1 MALALTELL
10 PPPAGPWGVLEGEA
24 VAAAVV
30 VGPCR
35 VDDTVTQLETVSVPA
50 ACVPEARG
58 EEVMLGEELKVS
70 IPVPVRGAE
79 GEGSSGEGVEEAQV
93 ESEGEEVG
101 ESAAEGDRG
110 GVAVREGVEVTVR
123 VGVVDTLVEC
133 EGVELVHCVAEAQK
147 VEESEGVEVP
157 VAVASMVAVVVP
169 VGEGVVVRVAV
180 AQRLGD
186 GVEEGDR
193 RAVRVAAAGG
203 EGVEGVLRVRVGQE
217 VALALR
223 QAEGDGVGVKA
234 SSPVAETEKEC
245 VGVALRVL
253 DTVEVPVYVES
264 ALVRLALA
272 L

>member
-1 MALALTELL
+1 M
-10 PPPAGPWGVLEGEA
+10 
-24 VAAAVV
+24 
-30 VGPCR
+30 
-35 VDDTVTQLETVSVPA
+35 
-50 ACVPEARG
+50 
-58 EEVMLGEELKVS
+58 K
-70 IPVPVRGAE
+70 
-79 GEGSSGEGVEEAQV
+79 
-93 ESEGEEVG
+93 
-101 ESAAEGDRG
+101 
-110 GVAVREGVEVTVR
+110 
-123 VGVVDTLVEC
+123 
-133 EGVELVHCVAEAQK
+133 
-147 VEESEGVEVP
+147 GVEVP

-223 QAEGDGVGVKA
+223 QAEGEGVGVKA

-245 VGVALRVL
+245 VGVAIRVL

-264 ALVRLALA
+264 AFVRLALRCRWQSA
-272 L
+272 WMWGTLSCCAGACAWG